1 MLSVLTILSI
11 AAIKSSVV
19 ADRAYT
25 MYNRMIECIIPYLS
39 DVETSCQPI
48 TSLVPYPM
56 SKQENKQEPRRIKSI
71 EVGFRIL
78 RVLEQA
84 EGKLPLRDIAAKAG
98 MPASNAY
105 LYMMSFVHEGMAEQ
119 DPDTSHYGL
128 GPLAIQLGAA
138 ALRQSSLVDRAKDL
152 LTLLRNETRN
162 SVFLS
167 VWANRGP
174 TIVFKIDG
182 DEYGPMGVRVGHVL
196 PLLSTATGRVFLPY
210 VPGDQTKALIE
221 HERKTSLSLAGG
233 FDDRIR
239 SAAIADIVE
248 AVKADGLAQTDSKM
262 GGGFGAS
269 AAPVFD
275 QSGQICA
282 AITILRPELGATH
295 AADGV
300 NAKLIRTARELTV
313 RLGGA

>member
-1 MLSVLTILSI
+1 MPNPV
-11 AAIKSSVV
+11 
-19 ADRAYT
+19 
-25 MYNRMIECIIPYLS
+25 
-39 DVETSCQPI
+39 
-48 TSLVPYPM
+48 
-56 SKQENKQEPRRIKSI
+56 SKDENKQEPRRIKSI

-84 EGKLPLRDIAAKAG
+84 EGKLPLRDIAAKVG

-138 ALRQSSLVDRAKDL
+138 ALRQSSLIDRAKDI
-152 LTLLRNETRN
+152 LTKLRNETRN

-182 DEYGPMGVRVGHVL
+182 DESGPMGIRVGHVL

-210 VPGDQTKALIE
+210 IPVDQTQALIE
-221 HERKTSLSLAGG
+221 QERRASLSLAGG

-239 SAAIADIVE
+239 GAAIADIVE
-248 AVKADGLAQTDSKM
+248 SVKTEGLAHTDARMS
-262 GGGFGAS
+262 GGFAAS

-282 AITILRPELGATH
+282 AITILRPELGTMLAPNDVT
-295 AADGV
+295 
-300 NAKLIRTARELTV
+300 AKLMRTARELTG
-313 RLGGA
+313 RLGGS

>member
-1 MLSVLTILSI
+1 MPNSMQ
-11 AAIKSSVV
+11 KK
-19 ADRAYT
+19 
-25 MYNRMIECIIPYLS
+25 E
-39 DVETSCQPI
+39 
-48 TSLVPYPM
+48 
-56 SKQENKQEPRRIKSI
+56 KKQEPRRIKSI

-84 EGKLPLRDIAAKAG
+84 EGKLPLRDIAARAG

-128 GPLAIQLGAA
+128 GPLAMQLGAA
-138 ALRQSSLVDRAKDL
+138 ALRQSSLIDRAKDL
-152 LTLLRNETRN
+152 LTKLRNETRN

-167 VWANRGP
+167 VWGNRGP

-210 VPGDQTKALIE
+210 IPGDQTKALIE
-221 HERKTSLSLAGG
+221 EERKTSLSLAGG

-239 SAAIADIVE
+239 GAAIPDIVE
-248 AVKADGLAQTDSKM
+248 AVKTDGLAHTDSKM
-262 GGGFGAS
+262 SGSYAAS

-282 AITILRPELGATH
+282 AITILRPELGTTPAS
-295 AADGV
+295 DGV
-300 NAKLIRTARELTV
+300 NAKLIRTARDLSS

>member
-1 MLSVLTILSI
+1 MPNSV
-11 AAIKSSVV
+11 
-19 ADRAYT
+19 
-25 MYNRMIECIIPYLS
+25 
-39 DVETSCQPI
+39 
-48 TSLVPYPM
+48 
-56 SKQENKQEPRRIKSI
+56 SKNEKKQEPRRIKSI

-84 EGKLPLRDIAAKAG
+84 EGKLPLRDIAAKVG

-138 ALRQSSLVDRAKDL
+138 ALRQSSLIDRAKDL
-152 LTLLRNETRN
+152 LTKLRNETRN

-182 DEYGPMGVRVGHVL
+182 NEYGPMGIRVGHVM

-210 VPGDQTKALIE
+210 IPADQTKALIE
-221 HERKTSLSLAGG
+221 QERKASLSLAGG
-233 FDDRIR
+233 FDDRVR
-239 SAAIADIVE
+239 GAAIADIVE
-248 AVKADGLAQTDSKM
+248 AVKTDGLAHTDSKM
-262 GGGFGAS
+262 SGGFAAS

-282 AITILRPELGATH
+282 AITILGPES
-295 AADGV
+295 AAMRASGGV
-300 NAKLIRTARELTV
+300 NAKLIRTARELTSK
-313 RLGGA
+313 LGGS